1 MKIVE
6 KKKINEGVF
15 INSKSDIGK
24 FFTKIDIASDLL
36 DDGIENEDDYLEEFA
51 KLMGA
56 YIATIQNELVE
67 NDQSVNIKPVELQ
80 KAFLKGYNV
89 YLK

>member
-1 MKIVE
+1 MKIIE
-6 KKKINEGVF
+6 KKINEGVF
-15 INSKSDIGK
+15 INSKSDIDK

>member
-6 KKKINEGVF
+6 KKINEGVF
-15 INSKSDIGK
+15 INSKSDIDK

-80 KAFLKGYNV
+80 KAFLKGYNA

>member
-6 KKKINEGVF
+6 KKINEGVF

-56 YIATIQNELVE
+56 YVATIQNELVE

>member
-1 MKIVE
+1 MKIIE
-6 KKKINEGVF
+6 KKINEGVF

>member
-6 KKKINEGVF
+6 KKINEGVF

-80 KAFLKGYNV
+80 KAFLKGYNA

>member
-6 KKKINEGVF
+6 KKINESVF
-15 INSKSDIGK
+15 INSKSDIDK

-36 DDGIENEDDYLEEFA
+36 DDGIESEDYLEEFA

-67 NDQSVNIKPVELQ
+67 NESVNIKPVELQ
-80 KAFLKGYNV
+80 KAFLKGYNA

>member
-1 MKIVE
+1 MKIIE
-6 KKKINEGVF
+6 KKINEGIF

-80 KAFLKGYNV
+80 KAFLKGFNA

>member
-1 MKIVE
+1 MKIIE
-6 KKKINEGVF
+6 KKINEGVF

-80 KAFLKGYNV
+80 KAFLKGYNA

>member
-15 INSKSDIGK
+15 INSISDIDK

-36 DDGIENEDDYLEEFA
+36 DDGIESEDDYLEEFA

-80 KAFLKGYNV
+80 KAFLKGYNA

>member
-1 MKIVE
+1 MKIME
-6 KKKINEGVF
+6 KKNINEGVF